1 MSDSKNTP
9 SVTPQTTITQDAT
22 GKSDRVKAK
31 TRKTSDARA
40 RKPTSIRRVSPM
52 KLQPDYHP
60 GSSRPPKVGKLPERV
75 RGMTIQQK
83 INTEKLTTLFV
94 IEEAPWEP
102 IFKLS
107 KML

>member
-1 MSDSKNTP
+1 
-9 SVTPQTTITQDAT
+9 
-22 GKSDRVKAK
+22 
-31 TRKTSDARA
+31 
-40 RKPTSIRRVSPM
+40 M
-52 KLQPDYHP
+52 KLQPDNHP
-60 GSSRPPKVGKLPERV
+60 ESSRPPKVGKLLERV

-94 IEEAPWEP
+94 IKEALWEP

>member
-31 TRKTSDARA
+31 TRKTSGARA
-40 RKPTSIRRVSPM
+40 RKPTTIRRAAA
-52 KLQPDYHP
+52 
-60 GSSRPPKVGKLPERV
+60 PPKVGKLPERV

-94 IEEAPWEP
+94 IEEAPWEH